1 MTPLFPPK
9 QGLSAFNSCSLLLN
23 IKSSC
28 FLSEIVFNLRI
39 QFSGLPG
46 GSVVENLP
54 DNAEDTDLI
63 PDLGRSYLRR
73 C

>member
-63 PDLGRSYLRR
+63 PDPGRSYLRR